1 LANLDILEGDGLIER
16 ARTLEVELADALKPL
31 ASHELISEIRVAEG
45 VFAAVQIDPARIAED
60 ATLPMKVVAA
70 ARPEGIATRALATGA
85 IHVSPALVI
94 TRSELD
100 ELADGLRRA
109 LDTVNAA

>member
-1 LANLDILEGDGLIER
+1 
-16 ARTLEVELADALKPL
+16 
-31 ASHELISEIRVAEG
+31 
-45 VFAAVQIDPARIAED
+45 
-60 ATLPMKVVAA
+60 VVAA